1 MPAPRNGES
10 RSDYV
15 RRCMGDT
22 ETVGKYPETDQRF
35 AVCMSMFGQKDAG
48 EPLETKFVALEIKA
62 DGEDD
67 EYLTISGYAS
77 VFNNVD
83 GGGDVVMP
91 GAFKD
96 CIAKG
101 RKPKMLWQHDASQ
114 PIGAWDTMREDSNGL
129 LVKGRIS
136 KRAAKGAEVAALVK
150 MGAVDGLSIGYRTQ
164 EYEMDM
170 KAGTRKLT
178 KLDVWETS
186 VVTFPM
192 NDLTG
197 IYAIKSADDMSDTEI
212 KRHIEHALKAI
223 KLSST
228 EAKAMAAAAMK
239 GRENVLREAGVTL
252 PETDQREVD
261 ELKALL
267 TETLKAMETRNV

>member
-1 MPAPRNGES
+1 MPSVRAGES
-10 RSDYV
+10 RPDYV
-15 RRCMGDT
+15 RRCMADA
-22 ETVGKYPETDQRF
+22 ETVGKFPEADQRF
-35 AVCMSMFGQKDAG
+35 SVCLSMFGQKDAG
-48 EPLETKFVALEIKA
+48 EVLETKFAALEIKA
-62 DGEDD
+62 EGEDD
-67 EYLTISGYAS
+67 DYLTISGYGS

-83 GGGDVVMP
+83 GGGDMVMP
-91 GAFKD
+91 GAFKE

-114 PIGAWDTMREDSNGL
+114 PIGAWDTMREDANGL
-129 LVKGRIS
+129 FMQGRIS

-150 MGAVDGLSIGYRTQ
+150 MGAVDGLSIGYRTK

-170 KAGTRKLT
+170 DTGTRKLT
-178 KLDVWETS
+178 KLDLWETS

-192 NDLTG
+192 NDLAG
-197 IYAIKSADDMSDTEI
+197 IYAMKSADEMSETEI

-228 EAKAMAAAAMK
+228 EAKAMASAAMK
-239 GRENVLREAGVTL
+239 GRENVLRDAGVPL

>member
-1 MPAPRNGES
+1 MPAPRSGES
-10 RSDYV
+10 RTDYV
-15 RRCMGDT
+15 RRCMADP
-22 ETVGKYPETDQRF
+22 ETVGKFPEADQRF

-48 EPLETKFVALEIKA
+48 EPLETKFAALEIKS
-62 DGEDD
+62 DDEDD
-67 EYLTISGYAS
+67 EYLYISGYGS

-91 GAFKD
+91 GAFKE
-96 CIAKG
+96 CIGMG

-114 PIGAWDTMREDSNGL
+114 PIGTWDSMREDASGL
-129 LVKGRIS
+129 YVKGRIS
-136 KRAAKGAEVAALVK
+136 KRASKAAEVAALVK

-170 KAGTRKLT
+170 EAGTRKLT
-178 KLDVWETS
+178 KLDLWEIS

-192 NDLTG
+192 NDLAG
-197 IYAIKSADDMSDTEI
+197 IYAMKSADDMSEAEI
-212 KRHIEHALKAI
+212 KRHIERALKAI
-223 KLSST
+223 KISST
-228 EAKAMAAAAMK
+228 EAKAMASAAMK
-239 GRENVLREAGVTL
+239 GRENVLRDAGVPL

-267 TETLKAMETRNV
+267 TETLKAMETKHV